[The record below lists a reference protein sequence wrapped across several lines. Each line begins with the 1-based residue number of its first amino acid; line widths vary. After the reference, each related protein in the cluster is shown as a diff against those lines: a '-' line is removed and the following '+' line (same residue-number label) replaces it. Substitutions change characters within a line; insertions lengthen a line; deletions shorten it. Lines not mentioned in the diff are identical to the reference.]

1 MLPDGLHEKG
11 ANPGVRLGPECSDKN
26 GNNGIIG
33 VDEAVVCTLPFGA
46 SKLVYVVAGIFVPVD
61 HHPFCLIKR
70 IISHVNR
77 MIVTRRVVPIK
88 NKMRSRLVVL
98 SRSLAASKKV
108 RYKLQ
113 EVERWGRR
121 EVPLTGCQV
130 GRKRQDSRMQADLS
144 DEALGRLA
152 AERPGVRAVK
162 IVAGDDV
169 ETAPWVRLK
178 CQFGC
183 DGYAQCLVCP
193 PYTPT
198 PEEMRKVLDSY
209 RRALLLHFEPDMDV
223 KAAVVELEREIFLRG
238 AWKALGLGAGPCYLC
253 ERCALQVGGCR
264 HAERARP
271 AMEACG
277 IDVFTTVRKAGLP
290 IEVVRTTR
298 QCPNYYGLILVD

>member
-1 MLPDGLHEKG
+1 MP
-11 ANPGVRLGPECSDKN
+11 SS
-26 GNNGIIG
+26 I
-33 VDEAVVCTLPFGA
+33 
-46 SKLVYVVAGIFVPVD
+46 
-61 HHPFCLIKR
+61 
-70 IISHVNR
+70 
-77 MIVTRRVVPIK
+77 
-88 NKMRSRLVVL
+88 
-98 SRSLAASKKV
+98 
-108 RYKLQ
+108 
-113 EVERWGRR
+113 
-121 EVPLTGCQV
+121 VPLLGYRV
-130 GRKRQDSRMQADLS
+130 SRKRESPQAKTDLS
-144 DEALGRLA
+144 DEALCRLA
-152 AERPGVRAVK
+152 GERPGVKEAK
-162 IVAGDDV
+162 IVAGAEV

-198 PEEMRKVLDSY
+198 PEDMRKVLDSY
-209 RRALLLHFEPDMDV
+209 RRALLIHFDPDVNV

-290 IEVVRTTR
+290 IEVVRTMR
-298 QCPNYYGLILVD
+298 QCPNYYGLVLVD

>member
-1 MLPDGLHEKG
+1 MGCRVSRKH
-11 ANPGVRLGPECSDKN
+11 
-26 GNNGIIG
+26 
-33 VDEAVVCTLPFGA
+33 A
-46 SKLVYVVAGIFVPVD
+46 SPQTK
-61 HHPFCLIKR
+61 
-70 IISHVNR
+70 S
-77 MIVTRRVVPIK
+77 
-88 NKMRSRLVVL
+88 
-98 SRSLAASKKV
+98 
-108 RYKLQ
+108 
-113 EVERWGRR
+113 E
-121 EVPLTGCQV
+121 LT
-130 GRKRQDSRMQADLS
+130 

-152 AERPGVRAVK
+152 QERSGVKAAQV
-162 IVAGDDV
+162 VAGADV

-209 RRALLLHFEPDMDV
+209 RRAILIHFEPEVNV
-223 KAAVVELEREIFLRG
+223 KNAIVELEREIFLRG

-253 ERCALQVGGCR
+253 ESCVLKVGGCR

-277 IDVFTTVRKAGLP
+277 IDVFTTVRKAGMP
-290 IEVVRTTR
+290 IEVVRTTQ